1 MMQIDMI
8 LSQVTGSDA
17 RGLVI
22 PTAWNPLDKGSDVT
36 LSNANLTVNTTN
48 GPYDAS
54 CYVRSVASVSAST
67 ATGYYWEVRCN
78 DATNSET
85 FGVATSAWAGAHSG
99 SGFWGARRTIGS
111 EIYRCGSGISIDNVA
126 SAVKQVGDVYQFAL
140 KNGCLHV
147 GLNGVWIGASDPVA
161 NTAPLWSGI
170 TGSVYAAV
178 TDHDNSSST
187 NVTAN
192 FGASAFVYPIPTGY
206 TAGFGVLQGVFA
218 TTLYTGNGSAQN
230 ILNGVDLLGSGGL
243 VVTKARSNAANASVW
258 IDTARGGS
266 STLFSNSQSAAATDG
281 AAITGFTGDGYSVGG
296 ASSLNAASDSLVSWA
311 FRQSPRFFKPVV
323 VNHTNGTASV
333 VDLSSLGTVGMTI
346 TKTTTKTNHWW
357 VNHRSFPATG
367 FASLDT
373 SGGVQA
379 GDTWTLGANSLTIS
393 ADSETQTYIVYAFG
407 HDVAEDGQIQCGVY
421 TEGSSDV
428 NVALGW
434 PAQFVLTKPKDASGN
449 WWVVDTARGFD
460 KGLRLNTTDAD
471 VSAAYYAQHSN
482 GFTAKAGNFGANTQ
496 IVYMA
501 IRAS

>member
-1 MMQIDMI
+1 M
-8 LSQVTGSDA
+8 
-17 RGLVI
+17 
-22 PTAWNPLDKGSDVT
+22 
-36 LSNANLTVNTTN
+36 
-48 GPYDAS
+48 
-54 CYVRSVASVSAST
+54 
-67 ATGYYWEVRCN
+67 
-78 DATNSET
+78 
-85 FGVATSAWAGAHSG
+85 
-99 SGFWGARRTIGS
+99 
-111 EIYRCGSGISIDNVA
+111 
-126 SAVKQVGDVYQFAL
+126 
-140 KNGCLHV
+140 
-147 GLNGVWIGASDPVA
+147 
-161 NTAPLWSGI
+161 
-170 TGSVYAAV
+170 
-178 TDHDNSSST
+178 
-187 NVTAN
+187 
-192 FGASAFVYPIPTGY
+192 
-206 TAGFGVLQGVFA
+206 
-218 TTLYTGNGSAQN
+218 
-230 ILNGVDLLGSGGL
+230 
-243 VVTKARSNAANASVW
+243 TKARSNAANASVW

-266 STLFSNSQSAAATDG
+266 STLFSNSQSASATDG
-281 AAITGFTGDGYSVGG
+281 NAITGFTGDGYSVGG

-311 FRQSPRFFKPVV
+311 FRQSPRFFKSVV

-373 SGGVQA
+373 SGGVQT
-379 GDTWTLGANSLTIS
+379 GDTWTLGGNSLTIS

-407 HDVAEDGQIQCGVY
+407 HDVAEDGKIQCGVY

-434 PAQFVLTKPKDASGN
+434 SAQFVLTKPKDASGN